1 MITGAR
7 ITNTSLFLDSHLS
20 QKSWNSCSPGD
31 ATLISHENAQ
41 DQLKQSSLFKYIVD
55 VNVILLLYFIVES
68 YGGVKRFGQRSRK
81 IVMAIA
87 SMNFLFD
94 LEVYYEDG

>member
-7 ITNTSLFLDSHLS
+7 ITHTSLFLDSHLS
-20 QKSWNSCSPGD
+20 QKSCSPGD

-94 LEVYYEDG
+94 LKVYYKEG